1 MKLTF
6 IGATRGV
13 TGSMHILELNGKRVL
28 LDCGMY
34 QGHRKEAEALNRSF
48 PFDPASIDCMIL
60 SHAHI
65 DHSGNIPQLVK
76 HGFKGNIYCTSATR
90 DLCALMLR
98 DSAHIQE
105 RDAEYINKKKLKK
118 GQPPIEPTYTI
129 QDAIDSLKNFV
140 GIDYEKPFRPCNGLQ
155 AAFFDAGHILG
166 SALTLIEGNEDGRKT
181 SLLTLYDLGRE
192 GNPILR
198 DPTYISGADYIITE
212 STYGA
217 REHEPY
223 ENMEGQL
230 AEVVNHA
237 VETEGKIVVPA
248 FSVGRTQ
255 TIVYLLHR
263 LIDQGRIPEI
273 PVFVDSP
280 LSTNV
285 TEVFR
290 FHPEC
295 YDDDVLYPLMST
307 DDPFGFRRLTY
318 THSVDESKALNH
330 KDGPLMIISASG
342 MCETGRIL
350 HHLDNSIGNPRNTI
364 LIIGFQAEN
373 TLGRRL
379 AEGVTPVR
387 IFGDEHKVKAKVI
400 VMEGFSAHADRPAI
414 LRCIGRANGER
425 PLRKV
430 FLVHGEL
437 EQAEALQEGLR
448 AVGVKDTSI
457 PERGQ
462 TVELE

>member
-6 IGATRGV
+6 IGATHGV
-13 TGSMHILELNGKRVL
+13 TGSMHVLEVNGKRIL

-34 QGHRKEAEALNRSF
+34 QGHRKEAEELNRSF
-48 PFDPASIDCMIL
+48 PFDPASLDCMIL

-76 HGFKGNIYCTSATR
+76 GGFDGNIYATSATR
-90 DLCALMLR
+90 DLCSLMLR

-105 RDAEYINKKKLKK
+105 RDAEFINKKKLKK
-118 GQPPIEPTYTI
+118 GQPPVKPIYTVP
-129 QDAIDSLKNFV
+129 DAIESLKNFV
-140 GIDYEKPFRPCNGLQ
+140 GIEYEKTFNLCDNVRVT
-155 AAFFDAGHILG
+155 FFDAGHILG
-166 SALTLIEGNEDGRKT
+166 SALALLDITENGRRIR
-181 SLLTLYDLGRE
+181 LLTLYDLGRD

-198 DPTYISGADYIITE
+198 DPTPVSGADFIITE
-212 STYGA
+212 STYGG

-223 ENMEGQL
+223 ANMEGQL
-230 AEVVNHA
+230 ADVVNDA
-237 VETEGKIVVPA
+237 VQAKGKIIIPA

-255 TIVYLLHR
+255 VMVYLLHK
-263 LIDQGRIPEI
+263 LIDAGKIPEI

-307 DDPFGFRRLTY
+307 DDPFGFKRLTY
-318 THSVDESKALNH
+318 IQNVEESKRLNG

-342 MCETGRIL
+342 MCESGRIL
-350 HHLDNSIGNPRNTI
+350 HHLANSIENPRNVI

-379 AEGVTPVR
+379 ADGLAPIR
-387 IFGDEHKVKAKVI
+387 ILGEEYRLRANVI
-400 VMEGFSAHADRPAI
+400 VMQGFSAHADRPGL
-414 LRCIGRANGER
+414 LRYIGRCNKDHAVQ
-425 PLRKV
+425 KV
-430 FLVHGEL
+430 FLVHGEMD
-437 EQAEALQEGLR
+437 QAEALEEGIHSLGI
-448 AVGVKDTSI
+448 ANTEI
-457 PERGQ
+457 PERGES
-462 TVELE
+462 VEL

>member
-1 MKLTF
+1 MHITF

-13 TGSMHILELNGKRVL
+13 TGSMHVLTVNGKRIL

-48 PFDPASIDCMIL
+48 PFDPASLDCMIL

-65 DHSGNIPQLVK
+65 DHSGNVPQLVK
-76 HGFKGNIYCTSATR
+76 NGFTGNIYATSATR

-118 GQPPIEPTYTI
+118 GQPPIQPIYTV

-140 GIDYEKPFRPCNGLQ
+140 GIDYEKPFKVCDGLQ
-155 AAFFDAGHILG
+155 ATFFDAGHILG
-166 SALTLIEGNEDGRKT
+166 SALTLIEANEKGRKT

-192 GNPILR
+192 GNPLLR
-198 DPTYISGADYIITE
+198 DPTYVSGADYVVNE
-212 STYGA
+212 STYGG

-223 ENMEGQL
+223 ENMEGEL
-230 AEVVNHA
+230 ADVVNEA
-237 VETEGKIVVPA
+237 VASAGKIVVPA

-307 DDPFGFRRLTY
+307 DDPFGFRRLVY
-318 THSVDESKALNH
+318 TNSVEESKALNH

-342 MCETGRIL
+342 MCESGRIL
-350 HHLDNSIGNPRNTI
+350 HHLENSIGNHRNTI
-364 LIIGFQAEN
+364 LIVGFQAEN

-379 AEGVTPVR
+379 ADGVSPVR
-387 IFGDEHKVKAKVI
+387 IFGDEHKVKAKVRL
-400 VMEGFSAHADRPAI
+400 MEGFSAHADRPAI
-414 LRCIGRANGER
+414 LRYISRTNGEHR
-425 PLRKV
+425 LRSV
-430 FLVHGEL
+430 FLVHGEMD
-437 EQAEALQEGLR
+437 QAEALQQGLQSLGI
-448 AVGVKDTSI
+448 ANTSI

-462 TVELE
+462 KAELS

>member
-6 IGATRGV
+6 IGATRSV
-13 TGSMHILELNGKRVL
+13 TGSMHIMEVGGKRIL

-48 PFDPASIDCMIL
+48 PFDPKSIDCMIL

-76 HGFKGNIYCTSATR
+76 NGFDGNIYATSATR
-90 DLCALMLR
+90 DLCSLMLR

-105 RDAEYINKKKLKK
+105 RDVEFVNKKNKRK
-118 GQPPIEPTYTI
+118 GLPPIAPIYTVP
-129 QDAIDSLKNFV
+129 DAITSLKNFV
-140 GIDYEKPFRPCNGLQ
+140 GIEYEKTFNVCDTVK
-155 AAFFDAGHILG
+155 ATFYDAGHILG
-166 SALTLIEGNEDGRKT
+166 SAVTAFDVQENGRRT
-181 SLLTLYDLGRE
+181 RLLTLYDLGRE

-198 DPTYISGADYIITE
+198 DPTVVDGADCVITE

-217 REHEPY
+217 REHAPY
-223 ENMEGQL
+223 ADMAGEL
-230 AEVVNHA
+230 TEVINTA
-237 VETEGKIVVPA
+237 VQTKGKIIVPA

-255 TIVYLLHR
+255 VIVYLLHK
-263 LIDQGRIPEI
+263 LIDEGKIPPI
-273 PVFVDSP
+273 PVYVDSP

-295 YDDDVLYPLMST
+295 YDDDVLYPLMTT
-307 DDPFGFRRLTY
+307 DDPFGFQRLTY
-318 THSVDESKALNH
+318 VQNVEESKELNS

-342 MCETGRIL
+342 MCESGRIL
-350 HHLDNSIGNPRNTI
+350 HHLSNSIGSPNNTI

-379 AEGVTPVR
+379 ADGESPVR
-387 IFGDEHKVKAKVI
+387 IFGEEQRVRARVI
-400 VMEGFSAHADRPAI
+400 EMDGFSAHADRPAL
-414 LRCIGRANGER
+414 LRYFERANKGR
-425 PLRKV
+425 TIKQA
-430 FLVHGEL
+430 FLVHGEMD
-437 EQAEALQEGLR
+437 QAEALQQGLE
-448 AVGVKDTSI
+448 AMGIANVTI
-457 PERGQ
+457 PSRGDSV
-462 TVELE
+462 TI